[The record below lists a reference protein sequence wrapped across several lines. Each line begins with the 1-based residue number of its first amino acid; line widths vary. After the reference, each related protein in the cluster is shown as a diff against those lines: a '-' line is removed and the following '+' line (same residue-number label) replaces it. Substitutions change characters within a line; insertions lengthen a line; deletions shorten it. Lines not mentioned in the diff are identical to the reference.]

1 MNVFDRTRAV
11 FQNSSAV
18 FWALGSKS
26 AEESVQI
33 LPGLNQL
40 SLVGW
45 TRANE
50 KKEKKKER
58 NKKKGGKKEKNE
70 ENVCSTRHNT
80 TQIRNKAYIS
90 LTRDT
95 KRTTRTL
102 KTRFSKENASLLT
115 LLHRLTCTH
124 KIIYIYIYI
133 YNIFICIYR
142 LYVSAPS
149 PLCPFGTL

>member
-50 KKEKKKER
+50 KKEKKRTEQ
-58 NKKKGGKKEKNE
+58 KKKKREGKRRRTRKTCARRDIIPLRFE
-70 ENVCSTRHNT
+70 TRHT
-80 TQIRNKAYIS
+80 YHSLETRN
-90 LTRDT
+90 
-95 KRTTRTL
+95 
-102 KTRFSKENASLLT
+102 E
-115 LLHRLTCTH
+115 LHGH
-124 KIIYIYIYI
+124 
-133 YNIFICIYR
+133 
-142 LYVSAPS
+142 
-149 PLCPFGTL
+149 

>member
-1 MNVFDRTRAV
+1 MNAFNRTRAV

-50 KKEKKKER
+50 KKEKKKK
-58 NKKKGGKKEKNE
+58 NGTKKKKGREKGEERGKRVLDE
-70 ENVCSTRHNT
+70 T
-80 TQIRNKAYIS
+80 
-90 LTRDT
+90 
-95 KRTTRTL
+95 
-102 KTRFSKENASLLT
+102 
-115 LLHRLTCTH
+115 
-124 KIIYIYIYI
+124 
-133 YNIFICIYR
+133 
-142 LYVSAPS
+142 
-149 PLCPFGTL
+149 

>member
-1 MNVFDRTRAV
+1 MNVFNRTRAV

-50 KKEKKKER
+50 KKEKKKKK
-58 NKKKGGKKEKNE
+58 NGTKKGREKGEERGKRVLDE
-70 ENVCSTRHNT
+70 T
-80 TQIRNKAYIS
+80 
-90 LTRDT
+90 
-95 KRTTRTL
+95 
-102 KTRFSKENASLLT
+102 
-115 LLHRLTCTH
+115 
-124 KIIYIYIYI
+124 
-133 YNIFICIYR
+133 
-142 LYVSAPS
+142 
-149 PLCPFGTL
+149 

>member
-50 KKEKKKER
+50 KKEKKRTEQ
-58 NKKKGGKKEKNE
+58 KKKGREKGEERGKRVLDE
-70 ENVCSTRHNT
+70 T
-80 TQIRNKAYIS
+80 
-90 LTRDT
+90 
-95 KRTTRTL
+95 
-102 KTRFSKENASLLT
+102 
-115 LLHRLTCTH
+115 
-124 KIIYIYIYI
+124 
-133 YNIFICIYR
+133 
-142 LYVSAPS
+142 
-149 PLCPFGTL
+149 

>member
-50 KKEKKKER
+50 KKEKKKGTEQ
-58 NKKKGGKKEKNE
+58 KKGREKGEERGKRVLDE
-70 ENVCSTRHNT
+70 T
-80 TQIRNKAYIS
+80 
-90 LTRDT
+90 
-95 KRTTRTL
+95 
-102 KTRFSKENASLLT
+102 
-115 LLHRLTCTH
+115 
-124 KIIYIYIYI
+124 
-133 YNIFICIYR
+133 
-142 LYVSAPS
+142 
-149 PLCPFGTL
+149 